1 MACNPPSTKFVE
13 YVIAHNEPIS
23 YRALQE
29 ETELADRTLSRAL
42 RRLRERD
49 VIVVRHEH
57 DDRRYHRYLL
67 DRKMP

>member
-1 MACNPPSTKFVE
+1 MSCQPPSTKFVE

-29 ETELADRTLSRAL
+29 ETGLADRTLSRAL

-49 VIVVRHEH
+49 VIVVRRER
-57 DDRRYHRYLL
+57 DDRRYRRYML
-67 DRKMP
+67 DR